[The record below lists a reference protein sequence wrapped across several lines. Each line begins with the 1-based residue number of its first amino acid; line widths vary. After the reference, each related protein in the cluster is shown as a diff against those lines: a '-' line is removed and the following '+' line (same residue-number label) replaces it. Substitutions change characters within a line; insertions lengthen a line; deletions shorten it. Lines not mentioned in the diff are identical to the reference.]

1 MRPNFGVKWFEIDP
15 TWQIIRLFAVLG
27 IVKFRVVKLK
37 DTKRTHERSDD
48 EKSAPPALA
57 A

>member
-1 MRPNFGVKWFEIDP
+1 
-15 TWQIIRLFAVLG
+15 VLG